1 MPFNIL
7 TPFHNLAPF
16 HILLH
21 FYILTHFHILTLFYI
36 LTGPETGQRQKE
48 IETMKYL
55 SLAAL
60 GRAIS

>member
-7 TPFHNLAPF
+7 TPFH
-16 HILLH
+16 ILSH
-21 FYILTHFHILTLFYI
+21 FYILTPFHILTPFSI

-48 IETMKYL
+48 IEAMKYL
-55 SLAAL
+55 SLAVL

>member
-7 TPFHNLAPF
+7 IPFNT
-16 HILLH
+16 LLH
-21 FYILTHFHILTLFYI
+21 FYILTPFHILTPFYI
-36 LTGPETGQRQKE
+36 LTGPVTGQRQKE
-48 IETMKYL
+48 METMKYL